1 MPAPCHTAEYEEED
15 KDKKA
20 SNVAWFQHQQ
30 ALQDAKPPRHDV
42 REFHITSTRAL
53 FCRDP
58 NAVLALSEPNARE
71 RLGDINYVRIATRRL
86 VRRGRQHALPHDLL
100 HLAAGQLHGAAFRW
114 DAGALLLCAHVDS
127 GRRKRQTPATRDH

>member
-71 RLGDINYVRIATRRL
+71 RLGDINYVRIATD
-86 VRRGRQHALPHDLL
+86 G
-100 HLAAGQLHGAAFRW
+100 
-114 DAGALLLCAHVDS
+114 
-127 GRRKRQTPATRDH
+127 